1 MSRMTVL
8 VAARQHPVS
17 GKPTRSPADAKAV
30 ALALAMP
37 GGDVQLLSAGAL
49 NDDVARDYLAQ
60 GARSIEVIATDTD
73 ADVCAALVA
82 PLQEVPWVL
91 TGTRSAEEAGGNL
104 LPFQLGA
111 ALNRPV
117 VTQVVAIEDHGTHW
131 IVTQALPKGARRRLK
146 VTAPAVL
153 AISEAAPVTV
163 RYALADKTAGRIF
176 RSGTAAPTQASAHAS
191 TLVPRSKRRAVLQA
205 KVAQSGHARMLGA
218 IDSPS
223 GGGTVVSTGTPEH
236 KAQVLLD
243 YLRRHALVNF

>member
-1 MSRMTVL
+1 MSRVTVL

-17 GKPTRSPADAKAV
+17 GQPTRSPADATAVAV
-30 ALALAMP
+30 ALAIP
-37 GGDVQLLSAGAL
+37 GSDVQLLSAGAL
-49 NDDVARDYLAQ
+49 GDAVARDYLAQ
-60 GARSIEVIATDTD
+60 GARSIEVIATD
-73 ADVCAALVA
+73 ADVCAALLS
-82 PLQEVPWVL
+82 PLKEVPWVL

-117 VTQVVAIEDHGTHW
+117 LTQVVAIEDHGAHW

-153 AISEAAPVTV
+153 AISEAAPATV

-176 RSGTAAPTQASAHAS
+176 RTGTVAANQASAHVG

-223 GGGTVVSTGTPEH
+223 GGGTVVSTGTPEL

>member
-1 MSRMTVL
+1 MSRITVL

-17 GKPTRSPADAKAV
+17 GKPTRSPTDAKAV
-30 ALALAMP
+30 AVALTMP
-37 GGDVQLLSAGAL
+37 GSDVQLLSAGAL
-49 NDDVARDYLAQ
+49 GDDVARDYLAQ
-60 GARSIEVIATDTD
+60 GARSIEVIATD
-73 ADVCAALVA
+73 ADVCAALLPA
-82 PLQEVPWVL
+82 LQEVPWVL
-91 TGTRSAEEAGGNL
+91 TGTRSAEEAGSNL

-111 ALNRPV
+111 ALGRPV
-117 VTQVVAIEDHGTHW
+117 VTQVVAAEDRGTHW

-153 AISEAAPVTV
+153 AISAAAPATV
-163 RYALADKTAGRIF
+163 RYALTDKTAGRIF
-176 RSGTAAPTQASAHAS
+176 RTHAAATQPPSADVGT
-191 TLVPRSKRRAVLQA
+191 LIPRSKRRAVLQA

-218 IDSPS
+218 IDSPV

>member
-17 GKPTRSPADAKAV
+17 GKPSRSPADAKAV
-30 ALALAMP
+30 AVALAVP
-37 GGDVQLLSAGAL
+37 NSDVQLLSVGHL
-49 NDDVARDYLAQ
+49 SDGVARDYLAQ
-60 GARSIEVIATDTD
+60 GARSIEVIDTD
-73 ADVCAALVA
+73 ADVCASLLL
-82 PLQEVPWVL
+82 PLKEVPWIL
-91 TGTRSAEEAGGNL
+91 TGTRSTEETGGNL

-117 VTQVVAIEDHGTHW
+117 VTQVVAIEDHGAHW

-153 AISEAAPVTV
+153 AISEAAPATV
-163 RYALADKTAGRIF
+163 RYALADQAAGRIF
-176 RSGTAAPTQASAHAS
+176 RSSAAAPAESSAPAS

-218 IDSPS
+218 IDSPA
-223 GGGTVVSTGTPEH
+223 GGGIVVRTGTPEH

-243 YLRRHALVNF
+243 YLRTHALVNF

>member
-17 GKPTRSPADAKAV
+17 GRPTRSPADAKAV
-30 ALALAMP
+30 AVALAMP
-37 GGDVQLLSAGAL
+37 GGDVQLLSAGSL
-49 NDDVARDYLAQ
+49 TDDVARDYLAQ
-60 GARSIEVIATDTD
+60 GARSIEVIATDT
-73 ADVCAALVA
+73 DVCAALVA

-153 AISEAAPVTV
+153 AVSEAAPATV

-176 RSGTAAPTQASAHAS
+176 RTGTVAANQASAPAS
-191 TLVPRSKRRAVLQA
+191 TLVLRSKRRAVLQA

-223 GGGTVVSTGTPEH
+223 SGGLVVHSGSPEQ

>member
-1 MSRMTVL
+1 MSRITVL

-17 GKPTRSPADAKAV
+17 GKPARSPADAKAV
-30 ALALAMP
+30 AMALAMP

-60 GARSIEVIATDTD
+60 GARSIEVIATD
-73 ADVCAALVA
+73 ADVCAALLA
-82 PLQEVPWVL
+82 PLHEVPWVL

-104 LPFQLGA
+104 LPFQLGT
-111 ALNRPV
+111 ALGRPV
-117 VTQVVAIEDHGTHW
+117 ITQVVAMEDHSTHW

-146 VTAPAVL
+146 VIAPAVL
-153 AISEAAPVTV
+153 AISEAAPATV

-176 RSGTAAPTQASAHAS
+176 RTAPVIPTAPIAPTS

-218 IDSPS
+218 IDSPA

>member
-17 GKPTRSPADAKAV
+17 GRPTRSPADAKAV
-30 ALALAMP
+30 AVALAMP
-37 GGDVQLLSAGAL
+37 GGDVQLLSAGSL
-49 NDDVARDYLAQ
+49 TDDVARDYLAQ
-60 GARSIEVIATDTD
+60 GARSIEVIATDT
-73 ADVCAALVA
+73 DVCAALVA

-117 VTQVVAIEDHGTHW
+117 ITQVVAIEDHGTHW

-153 AISEAAPVTV
+153 AISEAAPATV
-163 RYALADKTAGRIF
+163 RYALTDKTAGRIF
-176 RSGTAAPTQASAHAS
+176 RTGTVAANQASAPAS
-191 TLVPRSKRRAVLQA
+191 TLVLRSKRRAVLQA

-223 GGGTVVSTGTPEH
+223 SGGLVVHSGSPEQ

-243 YLRRHALVNF
+243 YLHRHALVNF

>member
-17 GKPTRSPADAKAV
+17 GQPTRSPADAKAV
-30 ALALAMP
+30 AMALAMP
-37 GGDVQLLSAGAL
+37 GGDVQLLSAGPL

-60 GARSIEVIATDTD
+60 GARSIEVIATD
-73 ADVCAALVA
+73 ADVCAALLL
-82 PLQEVPWVL
+82 PLKEVPWVL

-111 ALNRPV
+111 ALGRPV
-117 VTQVVAIEDHGTHW
+117 VTQVVAIEDHGTYW

-153 AISEAAPVTV
+153 AISEAAPATV

-176 RSGTAAPTQASAHAS
+176 RTGTAAPTSAPSHAS
-191 TLVPRSKRRAVLQA
+191 TLVIRSKRRAVLQA
-205 KVAQSGHARMLGA
+205 KMAQSGHARMLGA

-223 GGGTVVSTGTPEH
+223 GGGTVVSAGTPEH